1 MESFLTGVNKD
12 LFKPMAGA
20 AVIFAIDKY
29 YNKEQDYMRSIK
41 LAAAAGAGY
50 AAGTMLSQYLPDNEF
65 ELFFSN
71 GRNVQE
77 RVMEIVGGAGSAY
90 TLNKFIL
97 KNELNRDSMQQK
109 LIEIVVADLIAES
122 LSEFM
127 INGTFQIM

>member
-12 LFKPMAGA
+12 LFKPLAGA
-20 AVIFAIDKY
+20 GIIFAIDKY
-29 YNKEQDYMRSIK
+29 YNKEQDYMRSLK
-41 LAAAAGAGY
+41 LAGSVGAGFFV
-50 AAGTMLSQYLPDNEF
+50 GTMLGQYLPDNEL

-77 RVMEIVGGAGSAY
+77 RLMEILAGGASAY
-90 TLNKFIL
+90 ALNKFIL

-109 LIEIVVADLIAES
+109 LMEIVVADLIAES

-127 INGTFQIM
+127 INGSFQIM